1 MLAATTFKNGNMVS
15 SGSRCVWPS
24 ASESRD
30 SHRTGNPGGKKK
42 PKPYKVA
49 DVELSSP
56 KTDPQGMYTGIP
68 ADPDDEPVQDA
79 DDL

>member
-1 MLAATTFKNGNMVS
+1 MQDPTNLTN
-15 SGSRCVWPS
+15 C
-24 ASESRD
+24 
-30 SHRTGNPGGKKK
+30 HRTGNPGGKKK
-42 PKPYKVA
+42 PKPYNVA

>member
-1 MLAATTFKNGNMVS
+1 MQDPTNLTN
-15 SGSRCVWPS
+15 C
-24 ASESRD
+24 
-30 SHRTGNPGGKKK
+30 HRTGNPGGKKK

-68 ADPDDEPVQDA
+68 ADPDDEPV
-79 DDL
+79 

>member
-1 MLAATTFKNGNMVS
+1 MQDPTNLTN
-15 SGSRCVWPS
+15 C
-24 ASESRD
+24 
-30 SHRTGNPGGKKK
+30 HRTGNPGGKKK

-68 ADPDDEPVQDA
+68 ADPDDEPVPGRRRPLINSGSDA
-79 DDL
+79 

>member
-1 MLAATTFKNGNMVS
+1 MQDPTNLTN
-15 SGSRCVWPS
+15 C
-24 ASESRD
+24 
-30 SHRTGNPGGKKK
+30 HRTGNPGGKKK

-68 ADPDDEPVQDA
+68 ADPDDEPSRTQTTSDQFRFGRVRFTS
-79 DDL
+79 LLI

>member
-1 MLAATTFKNGNMVS
+1 MLLRVSHWLLLPRVIMVIVLWVERS
-15 SGSRCVWPS
+15 
-24 ASESRD
+24 
-30 SHRTGNPGGKKK
+30 GNPGGKKK